1 MIGSGI
7 QIGRSSRCLL
17 LPLIILLLYM
27 AMSMGISLLSVS
39 DSFAA
44 TVVGMLLVIVAWLVR
59 PVAVVIYIVS
69 KIASRQ
75 WRLAFSGVAA
85 IGFIIGISPLLSII
99 DLEIRLAERMPG
111 YLKILAELPPAERE
125 FHAFDWGGW
134 AGGTDKFFIYT
145 SNPSALLL
153 GKPALMGDVLQWSNE
168 AQMKAV
174 CAGRSLK
181 LRARF
186 FYCDPFAG

>member
-7 QIGRSSRCLL
+7 QIGWSSRCLL
-17 LPLIILLLYM
+17 PPLIVLLLYV
-27 AMSMGISLLSVS
+27 AMRMGISLSSVS
-39 DSFAA
+39 DSFGA
-44 TVVGMLLVIVAWLVR
+44 TAVGMLLVIAAWLVM
-59 PVAVVIYIVS
+59 PVAVVLYIVS

-75 WRLAFSGVAA
+75 WRLAFSGLAA

-99 DLEIRLAERMPG
+99 ELEIRLEVRMPG
-111 YLKILAELPPAERE
+111 YLRTLAKLPPAERE

-153 GKPALMGDVLQWSNE
+153 GKPAPMGNVLQWSNE

-186 FYCDPFAG
+186 IYCNPFAG